1 MDVFSP
7 YPVEHW
13 FVGITAQGEAQSV
26 VAQVVDVSR
35 GLLGVRTCTK
45 SGNTVVF
52 DSGGTHTETRTGQD
66 HLVGG
71 RRKLVHTENVGQE
84 AKMLTAWM
92 TGNMEW

>member
-13 FVGITAQGEAQSV
+13 FVGITAQGDAQSV

-45 SGNTVVF
+45 WGNTVVF
-52 DSGGTHTETRTGQD
+52 DSGGTHTETRT
-66 HLVGG
+66 
-71 RRKLVHTENVGQE
+71 RRRARSFGWRKTETC
-84 AKMLTAWM
+84 AH
-92 TGNMEW
+92 